1 MSLKLKMPLQV
12 WILTLSAFA
21 IGTAEFVI
29 AGVLPQVAGSLGI
42 TEGQAGNLITACAL
56 AIVVGGPIL
65 TLWLARFEKCKVLI
79 GLMVLF
85 IAGNLIGALTA
96 NYALLLISRVVAG
109 LTQGPFYGIGAV
121 VATRLVSDKLAG
133 QAVGQMFAGLT
144 LANVLGV
151 PAGTWIGNALG
162 WNMTFLVISALGLI
176 ATLAIAA
183 FVPTQGRDNAALV
196 ISGGQLAAFRDRNLL
211 ASLAITALGWVG
223 FMTFYGYI
231 APVARI
237 AGFGAAD
244 LTWVLVIV
252 GVGLVIGNIFG
263 GRTADAN
270 LRLSLILWPAAM
282 IASLIVAGLVGPFKW
297 PFLAAAF
304 VFGIASF
311 ANVPPMQMR
320 VMKYGKAA
328 PELAATANIS
338 AFNIANALG
347 GLIGGAIVD
356 SSFGASVIPFAAAIV
371 PAVALLFILSQ
382 ERGGSAGPAQSKDP
396 STDRVGSLK
405 SLGEE
410 QLSASS
416 CRRAPGSPAPRI
428 AWQRVDGVS
437 RNQIRLQHFRI
448 GAEQ

>member
-1 MSLKLKMPLQV
+1 MSLKSKMPLQI

-29 AGVLPQVAGSLGI
+29 AGMLPQVAGSLGI
-42 TEGQAGNLITACAL
+42 SEGQAGNLITAYAL
-56 AIVVGGPIL
+56 TIVVGGPIL
-65 TLWLARFEKCKVLI
+65 TLWLARFEKRRLLI
-79 GLMVLF
+79 GLMALF
-85 IAGNLIGALTA
+85 IAGNLIGAVTT
-96 NYALLLISRVVAG
+96 NYTLLLVSRVIAG

-151 PAGTWIGNALG
+151 PLGTWIGNELG

-176 ATLAIAA
+176 ATLAIAVL
-183 FVPTQGRDNAALV
+183 VPAEGRDGSAPD
-196 ISGGQLAAFRDRNLL
+196 IRGQLVAFRDRNLI

-231 APVARI
+231 APVAERV
-237 AGFGAAD
+237 AGFSAAD
-244 LTWVLVIV
+244 LTWVLVVV
-252 GVGLVIGNIFG
+252 GVGLVIGNTLG

-282 IASLIVAGLVGPFKW
+282 IASLIVAGFVAPFKW

-311 ANVPPMQMR
+311 ANVPSMQMR

-356 SSFGASVIPFAAAIV
+356 TSFGASAMP
-371 PAVALLFILSQ
+371 P
-382 ERGGSAGPAQSKDP
+382 P
-396 STDRVGSLK
+396 SYPRSR
-405 SLGEE
+405 S
-410 QLSASS
+410 SSS
-416 CRRAPGSPAPRI
+416 CRRSAAAASLRPC
-428 AWQRVDGVS
+428 
-437 RNQIRLQHFRI
+437 RNL
-448 GAEQ
+448 

>member
-1 MSLKLKMPLQV
+1 MSLKSKMPLQV

-42 TEGQAGNLITACAL
+42 SEGQAGNLITAYAL
-56 AIVVGGPIL
+56 AIVLGGPIL
-65 TLWLARFEKCKVLI
+65 TLWLARFEKRRVLI
-79 GLMVLF
+79 GLMALF
-85 IAGNLIGALTA
+85 IAGNLIGAVTT
-96 NYALLLISRVVAG
+96 NCTLLLISRVIAG

-151 PAGTWIGNALG
+151 PLGTWIGNTLG
-162 WNMTFLVISALGLI
+162 WNTTFLVISALGLI
-176 ATLAIAA
+176 ATLAIAV
-183 FVPTQGRDNAALV
+183 FVPAQGRDNSV
-196 ISGGQLAAFRDRNLL
+196 PSIRGQLVAFGDRNLL

-231 APVARI
+231 APVAERV
-237 AGFGAAD
+237 AGFSASG

-252 GVGLVIGNIFG
+252 GLGLLLGNTLG

-270 LRLSLILWPAAM
+270 LRFSLIFWPAAM
-282 IASLIVAGLVGPFKW
+282 IVSLVVVGLLAPFKW
-297 PFLAAAF
+297 PFVAAAF

-338 AFNIANALG
+338 AFNLANAMG
-347 GLIGGAIVD
+347 GVIGGAVVD
-356 SSFGASVIPFAAAIV
+356 GAFGTGAIPYAAAIL
-371 PAVALLFILSQ
+371 PLVALLFILTQ
-382 ERGGSAGPAQSKDP
+382 ERDSVTSV
-396 STDRVGSLK
+396 R
-405 SLGEE
+405 
-410 QLSASS
+410 
-416 CRRAPGSPAPRI
+416 
-428 AWQRVDGVS
+428 S
-437 RNQIRLQHFRI
+437 RPMLDATR
-448 GAEQ
+448 